1 MCRGSI
7 QSRFAV
13 AAVPAA
19 REKKAAGPDLENTQ
33 VCIDVCQR
41 VVSALSQGFPV
52 DVACA
57 TAGIGRTTFYRWL
70 ERAQLPD
77 APQAL
82 QTFRDGVLQAKRTPK
97 KASGPSVAKPF
108 SAITKPAAIQRSR
121 KAAVACVAVV
131 GRPKSTGSLV
141 CEACSLHPRLDYV
154 NYRYLPAQFRS
165 NLLETIHSLA
175 RDFPLDKKL
184 SELAGEERCVFE
196 SLVDAIAHSSCQLS
210 SPISFSWYG
219 SQTSVLFTDF
229 EFARPIIHR
238 LAARYIRDRQRHVQA
253 APSPAPSLH
262 DFSAHADDAPDASDD
277 EWASFE
283 QASDDD
289 RQFSEGETFAFGL
302 DDSPV
307 HYSGSSDFSSDDMF
321 SGSST
326 SELSGMYIHSQELPV
341 FMPELSVEFDHMA
354 DFSGIMSFDQF
365 A

>member
-70 ERAQLPD
+70 ERAQSPD

-141 CEACSLHPRLDYV
+141 CEACSLHPRVDYV

-196 SLVDAIAHSSCQLS
+196 SLVDSIAHSSCQLS

-253 APSPAPSLH
+253 APSPAPVLHEPVLLMPPTHPTINGRLSNKCLTTIGNSARVKPLRLASTTPQFIIPEARTSPLTTCSRAALPLNYPACTCTLRSFPFSCPSFPSSLITWLI
-262 DFSAHADDAPDASDD
+262 SPAS
-277 EWASFE
+277 
-283 QASDDD
+283 
-289 RQFSEGETFAFGL
+289 
-302 DDSPV
+302 
-307 HYSGSSDFSSDDMF
+307 
-321 SGSST
+321 
-326 SELSGMYIHSQELPV
+326 
-341 FMPELSVEFDHMA
+341 
-354 DFSGIMSFDQF
+354 
-365 A
+365 